1 MCCRCFKLYI
11 LYITSEKRGQCI
23 ASLKITK
30 AVEEQDNYYKHTME
44 KSDSC
49 SHKDFTRTF
58 SVNNYLTVSTNDRNA
73 IATGFISAITETSV
87 DLLLDR

>member
-1 MCCRCFKLYI
+1 M
-11 LYITSEKRGQCI
+11 
-23 ASLKITK
+23 ITK
-30 AVEEQDNYYKHTME
+30 AVKEQDNYYLHTME

-49 SHKDFTRTF
+49 FYKDFTHTF

-73 IATGFISAITETSV
+73 IATGFISAITEKSI

>member
-1 MCCRCFKLYI
+1 MLCTVYI
-11 LYITSEKRGQCI
+11 FSEKRGQCI

-30 AVEEQDNYYKHTME
+30 AVEEQNNYYKHTME
-44 KSDSC
+44 NSNC
-49 SHKDFTRTF
+49 SHKDFTRIF